1 MVAVGG
7 SIRVL
12 VVEDEESYR
21 QALSSGLRQEGF
33 EVEVA
38 PDGIE
43 ALRLFAERPPD
54 IVLLDMLL
62 PGMHGMEVCRRM
74 RAMAQVPIVMVSA
87 VDTELDVVL
96 GLELGAA
103 GYVTK
108 PFRLRELVARMQAI
122 LRRLSPPGGP
132 AVDGGP
138 ARRAVRARRRTRRDA
153 GLRPGSVRSM
163 VDFVRREVTVDDE
176 QTHLSRREFDLLA
189 VLLSPARRVRTR
201 DELIDLLW
209 PDRFLSDSRT
219 LDTHIH
225 RLRAKL
231 EPDPAEPRTS
241 SPCGGWAS
249 ASTPTAPGMHPP
261 PRGRARSGPRWS
273 AEGSA
278 EATVHVVEG
287 PRVGRLAEQLGRRP
301 EFDELPGPVLTHQ
314 QERATVRHPHGL
326 LHVVGH
332 DDDGHPVA

>member
-1 MVAVGG
+1 
-7 SIRVL
+7 
-12 VVEDEESYR
+12 
-21 QALSSGLRQEGF
+21 
-33 EVEVA
+33 
-38 PDGIE
+38 
-43 ALRLFAERPPD
+43 
-54 IVLLDMLL
+54 LL

-132 AVDGGP
+132 AVEAAPPDVPSEP
-138 ARRAVRARRRTRRDA
+138 AAAPDETPAFARFGAV
-153 GLRPGSVRSM
+153 M

-209 PDRFLSDSRT
+209 PDAR
-219 LDTHIH
+219 HPH
-225 RLRAKL
+225 
-231 EPDPAEPRTS
+231 PP
-241 SPCGGWAS
+241 
-249 ASTPTAPGMHPP
+249 APGQA
-261 PRGRARSGPRWS
+261 RARSGRAPVHRHRAGGGLPHRPRRHP
-273 AEGSA
+273 AC
-278 EATVHVVEG
+278 T
-287 PRVGRLAEQLGRRP
+287 RP
-301 EFDELPGPVLTHQ
+301 PGP
-314 QERATVRHPHGL
+314 HPGADPGGPL
-326 LHVVGH
+326 R
-332 DDDGHPVA
+332 DQPKRPFT

>member
-1 MVAVGG
+1 MVAVGE

-21 QALSSGLRQEGF
+21 QALSSGLQGEGF
-33 EVEVA
+33 EVELA
-38 PDGIE
+38 PDGTA
-43 ALRLFAERPPD
+43 ALRLFADRPPD

-62 PGMHGMEVCRRM
+62 PGMHGIEVCRRM

-122 LRRLSPPGGP
+122 LRRVSPPTIPVMEITSPELEP
-132 AVDGGP
+132 A
-138 ARRAVRARRRTRRDA
+138 DA
-153 GLRPGSVRSM
+153 GAADVGERPETGFGPVV
-163 VDFVRREVTVDDE
+163 VDFVRREVTVAGV

-209 PDRFLSDSRT
+209 PDRYLSDSRT
-219 LDTHIH
+219 LDTHVH

-231 EPDPAEPRTS
+231 EPDPAEPQYIVTV
-241 SPCGGWAS
+241 
-249 ASTPTAPGMHPP
+249 
-261 PRGRARSGPRWS
+261 RGVGFRIDPDGDPSGP
-273 AEGSA
+273 
-278 EATVHVVEG
+278 T
-287 PRVGRLAEQLGRRP
+287 QP
-301 EFDELPGPVLTHQ
+301 EPP
-314 QERATVRHPHGL
+314 
-326 LHVVGH
+326 
-332 DDDGHPVA
+332 GHPALRAGW

>member
-1 MVAVGG
+1 MVSVSE

-21 QALSSGLRQEGF
+21 QALSSGLQGEGF
-33 EVEVA
+33 EVELA
-38 PDGIE
+38 PDGAA
-43 ALRLFAERPPD
+43 ALRLFADRPPD

-74 RAMAQVPIVMVSA
+74 RSMAQVPIVMVSA

-122 LRRLSPPGGP
+122 LRRVSPPSIPVMDITLPEREPAEASDPGEQRTETGFGP
-132 AVDGGP
+132 VK
-138 ARRAVRARRRTRRDA
+138 
-153 GLRPGSVRSM
+153 
-163 VDFVRREVTVDDE
+163 VDFIRREVTVAGV

-209 PDRFLSDSRT
+209 PDRYLSDSRT

-231 EPDPAEPRTS
+231 EPDPAEPQYI
-241 SPCGGWAS
+241 
-249 ASTPTAPGMHPP
+249 
-261 PRGRARSGPRWS
+261 
-273 AEGSA
+273 
-278 EATVHVVEG
+278 V
-287 PRVGRLAEQLGRRP
+287 
-301 EFDELPGPVLTHQ
+301 
-314 QERATVRHPHGL
+314 TVRG
-326 LHVVGH
+326 VGFRI
-332 DDDGHPVA
+332 DPDGTRPAPPSRSLADIRP